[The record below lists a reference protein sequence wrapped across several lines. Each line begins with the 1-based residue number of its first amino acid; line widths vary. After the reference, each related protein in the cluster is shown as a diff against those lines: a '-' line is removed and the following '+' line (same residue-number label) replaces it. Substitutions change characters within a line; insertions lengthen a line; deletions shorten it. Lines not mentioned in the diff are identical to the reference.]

1 MVDIY
6 EVRIT
11 EQAQNQMKEI
21 VDYISYELFAP
32 EAADRLLDKMEK
44 CIINLSEYPERH
56 QLLEEEPW
64 RTEGVRKIVVNNFLV
79 YYWINSSEKRVQ
91 VIAVIYSKRDQ
102 LEQLSNI
109 NMEEN

>member
-32 EAADRLLDKMEK
+32 EAATSVYTGGSS
-44 CIINLSEYPERH
+44 LS
-56 QLLEEEPW
+56 L
-64 RTEGVRKIVVNNFLV
+64 
-79 YYWINSSEKRVQ
+79 
-91 VIAVIYSKRDQ
+91 IY
-102 LEQLSNI
+102 
-109 NMEEN
+109 